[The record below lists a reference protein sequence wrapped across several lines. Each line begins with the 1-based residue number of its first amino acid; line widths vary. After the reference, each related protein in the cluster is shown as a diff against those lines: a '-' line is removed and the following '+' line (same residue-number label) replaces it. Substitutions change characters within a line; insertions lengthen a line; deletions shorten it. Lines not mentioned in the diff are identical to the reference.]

1 MRYLLGAD
9 CRSLA
14 VLRVGVGMIVIL
26 DICQRLSDLEAHY
39 TDFGVAPRSLIIENL
54 DSRWL
59 ASLFFLSGAW
69 QVEFFLFLAA
79 GILGVMLLIGYRT
92 RLATIGCWIFLTSL
106 DVRNPYV
113 AQGGDMLLRI
123 AVFWSMFLPLGARF
137 SVDSAW
143 NHQQGNA
150 SKHVFSVGTVAY
162 TAQIVAMYW
171 FSVLAKS
178 GVEWWR
184 EGGAV
189 YYALS
194 IDYMVTPLGSLVLQ
208 LPSIILKFATW
219 SVLSFEACGP
229 LLLLS
234 PWFTGPLRTFAVFG
248 FVALHCAFLLTLF
261 VGVFPLIGIVSV
273 LFFLPPWFWDN
284 LVPKLKPSSQ
294 VALTVYYN
302 LECRLCWKIVQLLKT
317 FLLSSQM
324 KILPAQSSA
333 TIQAAAG
340 CDKLWT
346 VVDESGRRS
355 FGYQGLIALVQ
366 SSMLFAWLGPIL
378 RLSVIEKVG
387 NRVFN
392 YAMKPQLHSCW
403 TGQNTS
409 IPLPIKLQP
418 STGVSFVTM
427 ILMVYTIA
435 WNIAN
440 LPNSP
445 IELSE
450 RLRSVGNLVGLHQSW
465 ELFAPFPAK
474 DDGWYVIPGLLGDGR
489 QLDLFRGGAELDW
502 RKPKYI
508 ALTIKN
514 NRWRK
519 FLEALRRKEPLRT
532 AYAGYLCREW
542 NRRHSGSEAVQALDI
557 IYMLEWTKPNF
568 EHSEP
573 RRMRILKYHC
583 G

>member
-1 MRYLLGAD
+1 
-9 CRSLA
+9 
-14 VLRVGVGMIVIL
+14 
-26 DICQRLSDLEAHY
+26 
-39 TDFGVAPRSLIIENL
+39 
-54 DSRWL
+54 
-59 ASLFFLSGAW
+59 
-69 QVEFFLFLAA
+69 
-79 GILGVMLLIGYRT
+79 
-92 RLATIGCWIFLTSL
+92 
-106 DVRNPYV
+106 
-113 AQGGDMLLRI
+113 
-123 AVFWSMFLPLGARF
+123 MFLPLGARF

-143 NHQQGNA
+143 NHQQRNA

-184 EGGAV
+184 EGSAV

-284 LVPKLKPSSQ
+284 LLPKLKPSSQ
-294 VALTVYYN
+294 MALTVYYN

-346 VVDESGRRS
+346 VVDESGRRF
-355 FGYQGLIALVQ
+355 FGYQGLTVLVQ

-378 RLSVIEKVG
+378 RLSVIEKFG

-392 YAMKPQLHSCW
+392 YATKPQLHSCG
-403 TGQNTS
+403 TGQSTS
-409 IPLPIKLQP
+409 IPLPLKLQP

-508 ALTIKN
+508 AFTIKN

-519 FLEALRRKEPLRT
+519 FLEALRRKEPLRKG
-532 AYAGYLCREW
+532 YAGYLCREW
-542 NRRHSGSEAVQALDI
+542 NRRHSGSETVQALDI

-568 EHSEP
+568 EYSEP

>member
-1 MRYLLGAD
+1 MTRMRCLLGAD

-14 VLRVGVGMIVIL
+14 VVRVGVGMIVIL

-123 AVFWSMFLPLGARF
+123 VVFWSMFLPLGARF

-143 NHQQGNA
+143 NHQQRNA
-150 SKHVFSVGTVAY
+150 SKHVFSAGTVAY

-184 EGGAV
+184 EGSAV

-194 IDYMVTPLGSLVLQ
+194 IDYMVTPLGSLILQ

-284 LVPKLKPSSQ
+284 LLPKLKPSSQ
-294 VALTVYYN
+294 MALTVYYN

-346 VVDESGRRS
+346 VVDESGRRF
-355 FGYQGLIALVQ
+355 FGYQGLTVLVQ

-378 RLSVIEKVG
+378 RLSVIGKFG
-387 NRVFN
+387 NPDFH
-392 YAMKPQLHSCW
+392 YA
-403 TGQNTS
+403 T
-409 IPLPIKLQP
+409 
-418 STGVSFVTM
+418 
-427 ILMVYTIA
+427 
-435 WNIAN
+435 
-440 LPNSP
+440 
-445 IELSE
+445 
-450 RLRSVGNLVGLHQSW
+450 
-465 ELFAPFPAK
+465 
-474 DDGWYVIPGLLGDGR
+474 
-489 QLDLFRGGAELDW
+489 
-502 RKPKYI
+502 
-508 ALTIKN
+508 
-514 NRWRK
+514 
-519 FLEALRRKEPLRT
+519 
-532 AYAGYLCREW
+532 
-542 NRRHSGSEAVQALDI
+542 
-557 IYMLEWTKPNF
+557 
-568 EHSEP
+568 
-573 RRMRILKYHC
+573 
-583 G
+583 